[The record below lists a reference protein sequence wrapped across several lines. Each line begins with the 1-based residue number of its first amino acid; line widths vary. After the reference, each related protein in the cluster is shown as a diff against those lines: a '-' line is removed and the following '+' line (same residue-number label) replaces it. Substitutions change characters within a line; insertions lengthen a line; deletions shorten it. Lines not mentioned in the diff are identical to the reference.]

1 MAKVLLITLYPD
13 DAGSWEL
20 GPFKAFYKSAKLSKH
35 TLVTDPHDADVIFF
49 TDEGRY
55 ALNDL
60 FNTPLYKQ
68 FWNKCFVFSQ
78 SDLPIP
84 MIPGLY
90 ASIQKCDYDPSWCRT
105 GFYARECPSGNNQI
119 YGAVYNEIPLP
130 QNPNYLCSFAGSCQN
145 SKIREKLKEI
155 RHPRCL
161 VIDVNR
167 ETNIANA
174 THNQLWIK
182 RLQTQFVS
190 LLQNTKFSLCPRG
203 IGTNSWRLYES
214 MAMGRAPVIL
224 SDHWVAPKEI
234 PWEDFSIRIAERD
247 YKIIPEIL
255 EEHEHRAQ
263 ELGLK
268 ARQTWEHHFLPNGIF
283 DRAISTFLEI
293 QASGKTK
300 NWHQH
305 QFRRLR
311 MLPRILRRALHATR
325 VRIQRGS

>member
-1 MAKVLLITLYPD
+1 MHLFKNATTTPAGAEQDSMLESARLETVRFTVRSTMKSRYLKIQTIYAHSPAHAKI
-13 DAGSWEL
+13 
-20 GPFKAFYKSAKLSKH
+20 
-35 TLVTDPHDADVIFF
+35 
-49 TDEGRY
+49 
-55 ALNDL
+55 
-60 FNTPLYKQ
+60 
-68 FWNKCFVFSQ
+68 
-78 SDLPIP
+78 
-84 MIPGLY
+84 
-90 ASIQKCDYDPSWCRT
+90 
-105 GFYARECPSGNNQI
+105 
-119 YGAVYNEIPLP
+119 
-130 QNPNYLCSFAGSCQN
+130 
-145 SKIREKLKEI
+145 KIREKLKEI
-155 RHPRCL
+155 RHPRCV

-174 THNQLWIK
+174 THNQVWIN
-182 RLQTQFVS
+182 RLQTQFVN

-203 IGTNSWRLYES
+203 VGTNSWRLYES

-234 PWEDFSIRIAERD
+234 AWEDFSIRIAERD

-283 DRAISTFLEI
+283 DHAISTFLEI

-300 NWHQH
+300 NWHEH

-311 MLPRILRRALHATR
+311 MLPKILRLALHATR